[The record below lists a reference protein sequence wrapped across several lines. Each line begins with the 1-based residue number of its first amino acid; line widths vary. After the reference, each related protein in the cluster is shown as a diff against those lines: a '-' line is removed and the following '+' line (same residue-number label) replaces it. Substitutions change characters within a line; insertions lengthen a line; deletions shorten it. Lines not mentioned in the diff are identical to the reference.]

1 MAGIEQLEVHS
12 KSYIVR
18 WLKVEDGQTF
28 AWNVQPHKKS
38 INFGIVKHPGTG
50 ATIIAPSP
58 SDDPATPSGVTSGV
72 NDSKPA
78 RFAKKDT
85 ITAQDQLASKGFIP
99 IKWQGR
105 CEAETE
111 STGTHD
117 VQKGQAGMYGLVFDN
132 TFSKQ
137 TSKTITLIL
146 RTYPIGSPPANA
158 HNVPNL
164 SLGNPGKSGSKT
176 SLGRHGSPHMNAVA
190 SDSLDSLHSHL
201 PGGRPIS
208 VSGRSDG
215 TINYHVGNLL
225 KRRRKKGQGWARRFF
240 SLDYSSCTLSYFY
253 NRNSSALR
261 GAIPLSLAA
270 IAADERRR
278 EISID
283 SGAEIWHL
291 KASNVKE
298 FGEWARA
305 LEKATRIARGFELS
319 EGQSSQGKGTGT
331 PLRVTT
337 GHLRAVASNPF
348 EDREWEQVESLVSR
362 TVGTRDALR
371 RLVKDMAASPRPT
384 HSAGAGSSFL
394 SPASSSVNSEER
406 DGYFPPE
413 NQKRPFW
420 KRKSSIVTPQPFHPA
435 VSSSLAVPSPGS
447 ATPTQPANGSKHA
460 RKKSRGV
467 AQEEKSMQDHCGAL
481 LSDLDSVVA
490 EFTTLIANSKRRRLP
505 APLSAAA
512 SRLSMDTTSTDE
524 FFDAEVGET
533 GSQIVRI
540 DRSEEDD
547 TPESDADEA
556 DLHDSSSAA
565 STIAEE
571 DTGGLDE
578 ESCYPSKPKTL
589 APLPVDISVERRSK
603 IPPGLVQPPS
613 LIGIV
618 RKNVGK
624 DLSNISAPVSANEP
638 TSMLQRIA
646 EQLEYSQLLD
656 LAVQQKTAKDR
667 LLYVTA
673 FAVSQ
678 ISSNRAKE
686 RAIRKPFN
694 PLLGETYELL
704 RTEQEVPGG
713 FRLLAEK
720 VSHRPVRLAMQAD
733 SSNWSF
739 SQSPAPSQKFW
750 GKSAE
755 IITEGRVRI
764 ALRLV
769 DGTDELYSWTHAAMF
784 LRNVVMGEKYVE
796 PVGTMHVN
804 NDTTGAKAA
813 VEFRSKGGM
822 FGGRGEDVVV
832 ETYNSDGGNS
842 GSGLTGAW
850 TSGLRRTENGKAVGE
865 EIWKVGKLVD
875 NAANTYGLT
884 QFAVGLNEVTEIEKG
899 RLPPTDSRLRPDQ
912 RQAEF
917 GDLDAAEETKMVLE
931 EAQRE
936 RRKDLEERGEDHRPR
951 WFVKVGNGPEG
962 EEVWKIKAGKDSYW
976 EERTRGT
983 WGGVTNIFAV

>member
-1 MAGIEQLEVHS
+1 MAGHEQLEVHS

-18 WLKVEDGQTF
+18 WLKVEDGQSI
-28 AWNVQPHKKS
+28 AWTVQPHKKS

-50 ATIIAPSP
+50 ATNIVPSQ

-72 NDSKPA
+72 NDAKPA

-99 IKWQGR
+99 IEWQGR
-105 CEAETE
+105 CEAETQT
-111 STGTHD
+111 TGTHD
-117 VQKGQAGMYGLVFDN
+117 VLKGQAGMYGLVFDN

-137 TSKTITLIL
+137 TSKTVTLSL
-146 RTYPIGSPPANA
+146 RTYPIGSPPPTAQ
-158 HNVPNL
+158 NVPNL
-164 SLGNPGKSGSKT
+164 SLGNPAKSGSKT
-176 SLGRHGSPHMNAVA
+176 SLGKHGSPHMNAVA
-190 SDSLDSLHSHL
+190 SDSQDSLHSHVL
-201 PGGRPIS
+201 GGRPTS

-215 TINYHVGNLL
+215 AANYHVGNLL
-225 KRRRKKGQGWARRFF
+225 KRRRKKGQGYARRFF

-278 EISID
+278 EINID

-305 LEKATRIARGFELS
+305 LEKAVRIARGFEPA
-319 EGQSSQGKGTGT
+319 EGQTSKERGTTT
-331 PLRVTT
+331 PLRIAT
-337 GHLRAVASNPF
+337 GLSRTATHNPL

-371 RLVKDMAASPRPT
+371 RLVKDMSNTPRPA
-384 HSAGAGSSFL
+384 HSSGS
-394 SPASSSVNSEER
+394 
-406 DGYFPPE
+406 
-413 NQKRPFW
+413 Q
-420 KRKSSIVTPQPFHPA
+420 
-435 VSSSLAVPSPGS
+435 
-447 ATPTQPANGSKHA
+447 
-460 RKKSRGV
+460 
-467 AQEEKSMQDHCGAL
+467 
-481 LSDLDSVVA
+481 
-490 EFTTLIANSKRRRLP
+490 
-505 APLSAAA
+505 
-512 SRLSMDTTSTDE
+512 LSMDTTSTDE

-547 TPESDADEA
+547 AVESDADEA
-556 DLHDSSSAA
+556 ELHDSSSAA
-565 STIAEE
+565 STIADE

-578 ESCYPSKPKTL
+578 ESCYPSKPKSLT
-589 APLPVDISVERRSK
+589 PLPVDISVERRSK

-656 LAVQQKTAKDR
+656 AAVQQKTAKDR

-678 ISSNRAKE
+678 ISINRSKE

-713 FRLLAEK
+713 FRLIAEK

-764 ALRLV
+764 ALRLM

-804 NDTTGAKAA
+804 NDTTGAKAV

-832 ETYNSDGGNS
+832 ETYTSDGSNS
-842 GSGLTGAW
+842 GSGLIGTW
-850 TSGLRRTENGKAVGE
+850 ITGLRRTENGKAVGDDV
-865 EIWKVGKLVD
+865 WKVGKLVD
-875 NAANTYGLT
+875 NAATTYGLT
-884 QFAVGLNEVTEIEKG
+884 QFAAQLNEMTEIEKG

-912 RQAEF
+912 RQAEL
-917 GDLDAAEETKMVLE
+917 GDLDAAEETKVVLE
-931 EAQRE
+931 EEQRA
-936 RRKDLEERGEDHRPR
+936 RRKDLEERGEEHKPK
-951 WFVKVGNGPEG
+951 WFVKLGNGPEG
-962 EEVWKIKAGKDSYW
+962 EEVWKIKTGKDSYW

-983 WGGVTNIFAV
+983 WNGVTNIFAV

>member
-1 MAGIEQLEVHS
+1 MAGHEQLEVHS

-18 WLKVEDGQTF
+18 WLKVEDGQSI
-28 AWNVQPHKKS
+28 AWTVQPHKKS

-50 ATIIAPSP
+50 ATNIVPSQ

-72 NDSKPA
+72 NDAKPA

-99 IKWQGR
+99 IEWQGR
-105 CEAETE
+105 CEAETQT
-111 STGTHD
+111 TGTHD
-117 VQKGQAGMYGLVFDN
+117 VLKGQAGMYGLVFDN

-137 TSKTITLIL
+137 TSKTVTLSL
-146 RTYPIGSPPANA
+146 RTYPIGSPPPTAQ
-158 HNVPNL
+158 NVPNL
-164 SLGNPGKSGSKT
+164 SLGNPAKSGSKT
-176 SLGRHGSPHMNAVA
+176 SLGKHGSPHMNAVA
-190 SDSLDSLHSHL
+190 SDSQDSLHSHVL
-201 PGGRPIS
+201 GGRPTS

-215 TINYHVGNLL
+215 AANYHVGNLL
-225 KRRRKKGQGWARRFF
+225 KRRRKKGQGYARRFF

-278 EISID
+278 EINID

-305 LEKATRIARGFELS
+305 LEKAVRIARGFEPA
-319 EGQSSQGKGTGT
+319 EGQTSKERGTTT
-331 PLRVTT
+331 PLRIAT
-337 GHLRAVASNPF
+337 GLSRTATHNPL

-371 RLVKDMAASPRPT
+371 RLVKDMSNTPRPA
-384 HSAGAGSSFL
+384 HSSGSQYLSPGGSS
-394 SPASSSVNSEER
+394 VHSEER
-406 DGYFPPE
+406 EGYFPSE

-420 KRKSSIVTPQPFHPA
+420 KRKSSIVSPQSFQPMI
-435 VSSSLAVPSPGS
+435 SSSLAVPSPGS
-447 ATPTQPANGSKHA
+447 ANPRQSTNGSSHA

-481 LSDLDSVVA
+481 LNDLDSVVA
-490 EFTTLIANSKRRRLP
+490 EFTLLIANSKRRRLP

-547 TPESDADEA
+547 AVESDADEA
-556 DLHDSSSAA
+556 ELHDSSSAA
-565 STIAEE
+565 STIADE

-578 ESCYPSKPKTL
+578 ESCYPSKPKSLT
-589 APLPVDISVERRSK
+589 PLPVDISVERRSK

-656 LAVQQKTAKDR
+656 AAVQQKTAKDR

-678 ISSNRAKE
+678 ISINRSKE

-713 FRLLAEK
+713 FRLIAEK

-764 ALRLV
+764 ALRLM

-804 NDTTGAKAA
+804 NDTTGAKAV

-832 ETYNSDGGNS
+832 ETYTSDGSNS
-842 GSGLTGAW
+842 GSGLIGTW
-850 TSGLRRTENGKAVGE
+850 ITGLRRTENGKAVGDDV
-865 EIWKVGKLVD
+865 WKVGKLVD
-875 NAANTYGLT
+875 NAATTYGLT
-884 QFAVGLNEVTEIEKG
+884 QFAAQLNEMTEIEKG

-912 RQAEF
+912 RQAEL
-917 GDLDAAEETKMVLE
+917 GDLDAAEETKVVLE
-931 EAQRE
+931 EEQRA
-936 RRKDLEERGEDHRPR
+936 RRKDLEERGEEHKPK
-951 WFVKVGNGPEG
+951 WFVKLGNGPEG
-962 EEVWKIKAGKDSYW
+962 EEVWKIKTGKDSYW

-983 WGGVTNIFAV
+983 WNGVTNIFAV

>member
-1 MAGIEQLEVHS
+1 MAGHEQLEVHS

-18 WLKVEDGQTF
+18 WLKVEDGQSI
-28 AWNVQPHKKS
+28 AWTVQPHKKS
-38 INFGIVKHPGTG
+38 MYLFFPPSPFCFHTVADKLPLPHSNFGIVKHPGTG
-50 ATIIAPSP
+50 ATNIVPSQ

-72 NDSKPA
+72 NDAKPA

-99 IKWQGR
+99 IEWQGR
-105 CEAETE
+105 CEAETQT
-111 STGTHD
+111 TGTHD
-117 VQKGQAGMYGLVFDN
+117 VLKGQAGMYGLVFDN

-137 TSKTITLIL
+137 TSKTVTLSL
-146 RTYPIGSPPANA
+146 RTYPIGSPPPTA

-164 SLGNPGKSGSKT
+164 SLGNPAKSGSKT
-176 SLGRHGSPHMNAVA
+176 SLGKHGSPHMNAVA
-190 SDSLDSLHSHL
+190 SDSQDSLHSHVL
-201 PGGRPIS
+201 GGRPTS

-215 TINYHVGNLL
+215 AANYHVGNLL
-225 KRRRKKGQGWARRFF
+225 KRRRKKGQGYARRFF

-278 EISID
+278 EINID

-305 LEKATRIARGFELS
+305 LEKAVRIARGFEPV
-319 EGQSSQGKGTGT
+319 EGQTSKERGTTT
-331 PLRVTT
+331 PLRIAT
-337 GHLRAVASNPF
+337 GLSRTATHNPL

-371 RLVKDMAASPRPT
+371 RLVKDMSNTPRPA
-384 HSAGAGSSFL
+384 HSSGSQYLSPGGSS
-394 SPASSSVNSEER
+394 VQSEER
-406 DGYFPPE
+406 EGYFPSE

-420 KRKSSIVTPQPFHPA
+420 KRKSSIVSPQSFQPMI
-435 VSSSLAVPSPGS
+435 SSSLAVPSPGS
-447 ATPTQPANGSKHA
+447 ANPRQSTNGSNHA

-481 LSDLDSVVA
+481 LNDLDSVVA
-490 EFTTLIANSKRRRLP
+490 EFTLLIANSKRRRLP

-547 TPESDADEA
+547 AVESDADEA
-556 DLHDSSSAA
+556 ELHDSSSAA
-565 STIAEE
+565 STIADE

-578 ESCYPSKPKTL
+578 ESCYPSKPKSLT
-589 APLPVDISVERRSK
+589 PLPVDISVERRSK
-603 IPPGLVQPPS
+603 IPPGLIQPPS

-656 LAVQQKTAKDR
+656 AAVQQKTAKDR

-678 ISSNRAKE
+678 ISINRSKE

-713 FRLLAEK
+713 FRLIAEK
-720 VSHRPVRLAMQAD
+720 RRNHHGGSRAN
-733 SSNWSF
+733 S
-739 SQSPAPSQKFW
+739 
-750 GKSAE
+750 
-755 IITEGRVRI
+755 
-764 ALRLV
+764 LRLM

-804 NDTTGAKAA
+804 NDTTGAKAV

-832 ETYNSDGGNS
+832 ETYTSDGSNS
-842 GSGLTGAW
+842 GTGLIGTW
-850 TSGLRRTENGKAVGE
+850 TTGLRRTENGKAVGDDV
-865 EIWKVGKLVD
+865 WKVGKLVD
-875 NAANTYGLT
+875 NAATTYGLT
-884 QFAVGLNEVTEIEKG
+884 QFAAQLNEITEIEKG

-912 RQAEF
+912 RQAEL
-917 GDLDAAEETKMVLE
+917 GDLDAAEETKVVLE
-931 EAQRE
+931 EEQRA
-936 RRKDLEERGEDHRPR
+936 RRKDLEERGEEHKPK
-951 WFVKVGNGPEG
+951 WFVKLGNGPEG
-962 EEVWKIKAGKDSYW
+962 EEVWKIKTGKDSYW

-983 WGGVTNIFAV
+983 WNGVTNIFAVYR